1 MVEVDLQD
9 VGRDLVE
16 GDLNV
21 GLRKKEGRIE
31 KVREKERGR
40 ELSGQGKND
49 Q

>member
-1 MVEVDLQD
+1 MIEVDLQD

-16 GDLNV
+16 GGLNV
-21 GLRKKEGRIE
+21 GLKKERRIE